1 MEVEVIFEEWDGSDI
16 MIDMERKSMKS
27 KEVKAKTV
35 LVTVKTNWLMM
46 LTTTMKSC
54 SDAKTS
60 VRSIALNLGF

>member
-1 MEVEVIFEEWDGSDI
+1 MEVVVVFEEWDGSD

-35 LVTVKTNWLMM
+35 LVTVKTKRLMM
-46 LTTTMKSC
+46 WTTTMKSC
-54 SDAKTS
+54 SNAKTT

>member
-1 MEVEVIFEEWDGSDI
+1 MEVVVVFEEWDGSD

-35 LVTVKTNWLMM
+35 LVTVKTKRLMM

-54 SDAKTS
+54 SNAKTT